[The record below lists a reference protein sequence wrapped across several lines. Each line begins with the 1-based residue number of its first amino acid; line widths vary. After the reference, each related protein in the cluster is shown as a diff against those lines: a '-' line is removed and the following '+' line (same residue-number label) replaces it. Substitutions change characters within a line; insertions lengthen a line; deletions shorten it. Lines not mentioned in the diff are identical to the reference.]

1 MPEVG
6 LHGGQQRR
14 VATGRVALDLS
25 ELPDDTWTAC
35 PYVAGALPPGGEL
48 PPLAPGVPPEALGAL
63 LAREQH
69 LGEPVGA
76 IVATELGAEN
86 TADAM
91 SAAAALGRPLLDA
104 DPAGRAVP
112 ELSHSTYHLVG
123 LPIAPLAL
131 STRQGDTLV
140 VPHVAS
146 EQRAEDLVRAVSAA
160 SGHSVG
166 VADHPLRGRDL
177 RARGALIPGTI
188 SAAGRL
194 GRTCRE
200 ARESGASGEE
210 LADVIAAHAGGH
222 VAFRGV
228 VTDYG
233 CALAGGFSR
242 GKVVLR
248 DDAGSRYAIDVQ
260 NEFILARRDGAFDAC
275 VPDLIV
281 LVDESGLP
289 ALNPDVEVGRR
300 HSVLVLP
307 APAPWRTAR
316 GLELLGPRSF
326 GYDLDWQGATAPSAS
341 SASSA
346 SLMTS
351 MSPANSAPSAPT
363 A

>member
-1 MPEVG
+1 M
-6 LHGGQQRR
+6 
-14 VATGRVALDLS
+14 
-25 ELPDDTWTAC
+25 
-35 PYVAGALPPGGEL
+35 
-48 PPLAPGVPPEALGAL
+48 
-63 LAREQH
+63 
-69 LGEPVGA
+69 
-76 IVATELGAEN
+76 
-86 TADAM
+86 
-91 SAAAALGRPLLDA
+91 
-104 DPAGRAVP
+104 
-112 ELSHSTYHLVG
+112 
-123 LPIAPLAL
+123 
-131 STRQGDTLV
+131 
-140 VPHVAS
+140 
-146 EQRAEDLVRAVSAA
+146 
-160 SGHSVG
+160 
-166 VADHPLRGRDL
+166 
-177 RARGALIPGTI
+177 
-188 SAAGRL
+188 
-194 GRTCRE
+194 
-200 ARESGASGEE
+200 
-210 LADVIAAHAGGH
+210 
-222 VAFRGV
+222 AFRGV

-326 GYDLDWQGATAPSAS
+326 GYDLDWQGATASWAS
-341 SASSA
+341 SA
-346 SLMTS
+346 TS